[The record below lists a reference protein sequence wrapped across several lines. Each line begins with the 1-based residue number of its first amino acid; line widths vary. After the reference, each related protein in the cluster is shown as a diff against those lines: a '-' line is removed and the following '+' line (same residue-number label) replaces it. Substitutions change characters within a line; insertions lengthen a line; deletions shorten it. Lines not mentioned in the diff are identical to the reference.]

1 MLIHQQYRPN
11 FLRSSFASLHIES
24 WKTSIHAPPRSRRS
38 RRVWAEGLRA
48 PSSKLS
54 RLRTQLII
62 ISISCIRVY
71 CMLWCPTER
80 HFLKKVS
87 RILSIS
93 SRMVS
98 TARGHLPP
106 GLLYEWELNNPF
118 VLLRGNLGMSKLYKA
133 PGVPIPFPMGPWGS
147 LVYPF
152 WFGTRRPRFKRLR
165 LKVRVAPSH
174 PSARP
179 CTKRQ

>member
-24 WKTSIHAPPRSRRS
+24 WKTSIHTPPRSRRS

-62 ISISCIRVY
+62 ISISCIQVY

-98 TARGHLPP
+98 TALGHLPP
-106 GLLYEWELNNPF
+106 GLLYESELNNPF
-118 VLLRGNLGMSKLYKA
+118 VLLRGNLPLRKLYK
-133 PGVPIPFPMGPWGS
+133 PLGTPKEVS
-147 LVYPF
+147 LRCLPC
-152 WFGTRRPRFKRLR
+152 KHLR
-165 LKVRVAPSH
+165 IHA
-174 PSARP
+174 
-179 CTKRQ
+179 